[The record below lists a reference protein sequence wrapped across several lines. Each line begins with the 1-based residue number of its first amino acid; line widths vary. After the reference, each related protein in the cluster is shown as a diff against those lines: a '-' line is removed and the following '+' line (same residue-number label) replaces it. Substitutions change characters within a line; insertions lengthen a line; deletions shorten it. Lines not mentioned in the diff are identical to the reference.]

1 MKIVTVHGELV
12 KEAKEETAGRFG
24 GRGWRLA
31 EDRSDI
37 LEGEFFFGV
46 VFSFVLFS
54 QLLS

>member
-12 KEAKEETAGRFG
+12 KEAKEEPAGRFG

-31 EDRSDI
+31 EDRSGI

-46 VFSFVLFS
+46 VFFCFVFAAA
-54 QLLS
+54 